1 MRYFNYLDNKYELS
15 EGYFICKQII
25 DDVLSI
31 EQSYLNEEE
40 IKIINGFK
48 AELVLLNKELGES
61 YHTINN
67 AILRDLLNPNVVEYC
82 FKYNRYPEGC
92 SKTGEKINKV
102 FRRIFEIED
111 IVGRIVAS
119 VWSRMITPFDKIT
132 NGENFTVIGHSG
144 YGYINLPNSKYYKDS
159 EYDNT
164 SNISCSV
171 FTDKLMN
178 CFNSK
183 IVMLFDINPNSLIA
197 VSSFDSATQKTTSK
211 RSIKN
216 LKEVG
221 TNSFISAGYT
231 MISSN
236 YEAVTKTKSPNKLI
250 NTMIG
255 NEYELLTG
263 HGIINEAIIDKSYAN
278 PQGLLL
284 FSSGHDMLIPEYIE
298 LLKMKND
305 YGLDFKVI
313 NRSLYRKKYGLP
325 PFDKINTHYFYSTFN
340 KQIDY
345 IMASNLSY
353 SELEYILY
361 GYIKDVLIP
370 LKLNPDMEKYQLEF
384 IEKIKEKYKDKQST
398 YK

>member
-25 DDVLSI
+25 DDVLNI
-31 EQSYLNEEE
+31 EQSYLTEEE
-40 IKIINGFK
+40 NIIISNLK
-48 AELVLLNKELGES
+48 KELVLLNRELGDS

-67 AILRDLLNPNVVEYC
+67 EILSDLLNPDVVEYC

-111 IVGRIVAS
+111 VVGRIVAGM
-119 VWSRMITPFDKIT
+119 WSRMITPFDKIV
-132 NGENFTVIGHSG
+132 NGEDFTVIGHSG
-144 YGYINLPNSKYYKDS
+144 YGYINLPNSRYYKDS

-183 IVMLFDINPNSLIA
+183 IVMLFDINPDSLIA
-197 VSSFDSATQKTTSK
+197 VSSFDSATQKTPSK

-221 TNSFISAGYT
+221 DNSFISAGYT
-231 MISSN
+231 MISSC
-236 YEAVTKTKSPNKLI
+236 YEAVTKTKSPNILI
-250 NTMIG
+250 NTMLR
-255 NEYELLTG
+255 NEHELLTG
-263 HGIINEAIIDKSYAN
+263 HGIINEAILDKRYSK
-278 PQGLLL
+278 PKGLLL
-284 FSSGHDMLIPEYIE
+284 FSSGYDMLITEYIE
-298 LLKMKND
+298 LLKMQKD

-313 NRSLYRKKYGLP
+313 NRSLYRKKYGLQS
-325 PFDKINTHYFYSTFN
+325 FDKINTHYFYSTFN

-345 IMASNLSY
+345 IMVSNFSY
-353 SELEYILY
+353 SELETILD

-370 LKLNPDMEKYQLEF
+370 LKLTPDMEKYQLEF
-384 IEKIKEKYKDKQST
+384 ISKIKEKYKAKQSV